1 MAFRSVEESSL
12 TGIAD
17 AIRAAGET
25 EESLLFPEG
34 FQTAISN
41 LGGKG
46 AALTV
51 TAPAGTTVT
60 VSRDGKTMTRVA
72 GVDGIVIF
80 RGLETGTWTLSITDG
95 EQTASKTVDIVADYN
110 TSITFFSSAIHITY
124 PSGSTCTATDGITTL
139 TAPDTSGTWVCKV
152 PNVGTWVVEASGEG
166 IVTITETVTITG
178 TSQIETVDI
187 TKRWLFKDGNQY
199 TELTGGWSDNGYT
212 YSSYPK
218 TAPIIGSDI
227 RLQLSKSGSGCCIAG
242 TQKTVDLTPY
252 TKIWIYSESTSLGGF
267 SLSVTGS
274 GRNTLASNTIAVKDM
289 GSVTNASQMFL
300 DISSINKSVYIALST
315 WLNNGGSRD
324 ITVLKCWLE

>member
-1 MAFRSVEESSL
+1 MIINMSGGRIDNLKFRVYAATSL
-12 TGIAD
+12 PASGKENDVCIITSTPIPSWEVGRVDNPSWSMTAGFVYLTCAASD
-17 AIRAAGET
+17 A
-25 EESLLFPEG
+25 SQPNLLRK
-34 FQTAISN
+34 N
-41 LGGKG
+41 
-46 AALTV
+46 ALYLEL
-51 TAPAGTTVT
+51 
-60 VSRDGKTMTRVA
+60 TRC
-72 GVDGIVIF
+72 
-80 RGLETGTWTLSITDG
+80 LQYENGTWLSKDAYQYRNGTWV
-95 EQTASKTVDIVADYN
+95 QFST
-110 TSITFFSSAIHITY
+110 TFNATIHITY
-124 PSGSTCTATDGITTL
+124 PSGSTCKATDGKTTL
-139 TAPDTSGTWVCKV
+139 TAPNTSGTWVCKV
-152 PNVGTWVVEASGEG
+152 PNVGTWIVEASGEG

-199 TELTGGWSDNGYT
+199 TELTGGWSDNGYN
-212 YSSYPK
+212 YASYPK

-227 RLQLSKSGSGCCIAG
+227 RLQLSKSGAGCCIAG

-274 GRNTLASNTIAVKDM
+274 GRNTHASSTIAVKDM